1 MSFNSSNLDL
11 ESFRAYLL
19 SILKVLVVPAGYEQD
34 VGSLPH
40 VFDNQLRRFIGAHFV
55 QQTYNWK
62 NSIKKPTYIVTRYY
76 SYSHLG
82 T

>member
-1 MSFNSSNLDL
+1 MEIGTHLKTVKDTLNIF
-11 ESFRAYLL
+11 AVYLA

-62 NSIKKPTYIVTRYY
+62 NSIKKPTLLRDIA
-76 SYSHLG
+76 HILM
-82 T
+82 

>member
-11 ESFRAYLL
+11 ESFRAYIA

-62 NSIKKPTYIVTRYY
+62 NSIKKPTLLRHIA
-76 SYSHLG
+76 HILM
-82 T
+82 

>member
-1 MSFNSSNLDL
+1 M
-11 ESFRAYLL
+11 YLA

-62 NSIKKPTYIVTRYY
+62 NSIKKPTLLRDIA
-76 SYSHLG
+76 HILM
-82 T
+82 